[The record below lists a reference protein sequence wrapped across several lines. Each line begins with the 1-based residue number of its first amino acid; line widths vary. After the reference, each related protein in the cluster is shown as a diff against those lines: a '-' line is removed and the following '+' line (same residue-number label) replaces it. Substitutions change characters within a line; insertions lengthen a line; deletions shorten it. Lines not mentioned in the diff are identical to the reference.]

1 MCCRAGPP
9 LHETIKLLS
18 PLANLE
24 ELGLGGNKLGGAITA
39 DDVAVFAKLKKLG
52 LNNMGLGG
60 KLLST
65 RAERFGL
72 RD

>member
-24 ELGLGGNKLGGAITA
+24 ELGLGGNELGGAITA
-39 DDVAVFAKLKKLG
+39 DVAVFAKLKKLG
-52 LNNMGLGG
+52 LNNMGLDGE
-60 KLLST
+60 LLST
-65 RAERFGL
+65 HTERFDR

>member
-39 DDVAVFAKLKKLG
+39 DVAAFKMLKKLG
-52 LNNMGLGG
+52 LSNMRLDG

-65 RAERFGL
+65 RTERFDR